1 MSVAVRHQFAMTLT
15 RGIMLRCMGI
25 AILVGTVLN
34 AIAQGDYLVAGE
46 PIVWWKV
53 AMTYCVPFFVS
64 LFGAFTSQLE
74 QMKLA
79 GQAIAEATPRAGE
92 PSALGSTAEA
102 PADPPDAGEMPHPAG
117 TAGCEDA
124 LAEIASL
131 SQKVFDNATK
141 VNAAAKSRSAFADT
155 VVELATKVAEDATS
169 IETLATRANGAL
181 RDVEA
186 RFSDI
191 VGQVG
196 RLENQV
202 GRGLNAT
209 RSAKEV
215 LGRFNEDFRRID
227 EMAGYIRDVA
237 KQTNLLALNATIE
250 AARAGDAGQGFLV
263 VASEVKELAKNSG
276 ESAEQINTM
285 LDELSTSAT
294 SLTQQIDELSEAM
307 ETAAGATQSGQSEIQ
322 AQIDG
327 IRSAIE
333 QALEVADR
341 TLSHAGDQS
350 RQVTEVVDKVGEMAD
365 HTRSAIDGSAAN
377 IEVGRNL
384 LDQIGTVRGGQ
395 AG

>member
-1 MSVAVRHQFAMTLT
+1 MSVGSRRQIATALT
-15 RGIMLRCMGI
+15 RGILLRCVGI
-25 AILVGTVLN
+25 AVLVGTILN
-34 AIAQGDYLVAGE
+34 AIAQGDYVLAGE

-53 AMTYCVPFFVS
+53 AMTYCVPFCVS
-64 LFGAFTSQLE
+64 LLGAAVSQRE
-74 QMKLA
+74 HMKLA
-79 GQAIAEATPRAGE
+79 ESAIAEAPPRAAE
-92 PSALGSTAEA
+92 PAAPRPIPDTPAL
-102 PADPPDAGEMPHPAG
+102 PDAGTAQQPAG
-117 TAGCEDA
+117 MTGFEDA

-155 VVELATKVAEDATS
+155 VVDLATKVAEDATS
-169 IETLATRANGAL
+169 IETLATRANNAL
-181 RDVEA
+181 REVEE

-196 RLENQV
+196 RLEDQV

-276 ESAEQINTM
+276 ESAEQINAM
-285 LDELSTSAT
+285 LDELSSSAT

-322 AQIDG
+322 AQIDS
-327 IRSAIE
+327 IRAAIQ

-341 TLSHAGDQS
+341 TLTHAGDQS
-350 RQVTEVVDKVGEMAD
+350 RQVSEVVDKVGEMAD

-384 LDQIGTVRGGQ
+384 LVQVGTVRGG
-395 AG
+395 